1 MSEKILAHAARAE
14 KSRSALL
21 PLLRRLHFYIGL
33 FIGPFIF
40 IAALTG
46 ALYVLT
52 PQLENA
58 LYSHQLFTDSQ
69 GTEKSLAEQIRV
81 AQKFIGP
88 EAKITA
94 LRPAPTAGET
104 TRVMFSTPG
113 TAATTAVFIDP
124 HTAEVRGML
133 NVYGTSGVLPLRTWL
148 DYLHQNL
155 LLGDVGRNYSE
166 LAASWLWVASLGGL
180 LLWATSRAPGRI
192 KKGSRSRGQ
201 SLLRHRY
208 WHSTMGIIL
217 LVGLIFFSATGLTW
231 SRWAGDN
238 ISSMRAHFGWMTP
251 SVTTALTQPED
262 RHSGHSTPGDAI
274 AESEHAG
281 HNMSQG
287 EHASQ
292 AMPGMRMPGDE
303 HAEHKMAGMAISEDP
318 ALAASITPEQFDRV
332 VAAARAAGIAAG
344 KIEVR
349 PAKLADKAWTV
360 SEIDRRWPT
369 QVDSVAVDP
378 RDFRVIDKVEFA
390 QFGLLAKLTR
400 WGVDAHMGVLFGL
413 PNQLMLAAFALGLCV
428 MIVMGYRLW
437 WLRRPTTGQGAHPA
451 ETLLYHWRQL
461 SLSARFV
468 LTVFTV
474 ALAVSLPL
482 MGISLLVMLLID
494 AVRWTRANRQLK
506 VKHGKLKMS

>member
-1 MSEKILAHAARAE
+1 
-14 KSRSALL
+14 
-21 PLLRRLHFYIGL
+21 
-33 FIGPFIF
+33 
-40 IAALTG
+40 
-46 ALYVLT
+46 
-52 PQLENA
+52 
-58 LYSHQLFTDSQ
+58 
-69 GTEKSLAEQIRV
+69 
-81 AQKFIGP
+81 
-88 EAKITA
+88 
-94 LRPAPTAGET
+94 
-104 TRVMFSTPG
+104 
-113 TAATTAVFIDP
+113 
-124 HTAEVRGML
+124 ML

-180 LLWATSRAPGRI
+180 LLWATSRASGRI
-192 KKGSRSRGQ
+192 KKGNRSRGQ
-201 SLLRHRY
+201 NLVRHRY

-262 RHSGHSTPGDAI
+262 RH
-274 AESEHAG
+274 AG

-303 HAEHKMAGMAISEDP
+303 HAEHKMAGMAMSGDEHAEHKMAGMAMPGDEHAEHKMAGMAMPEDP
-318 ALAASITPEQFDRV
+318 ALAASITPEQFDQV

-349 PAKLADKAWTV
+349 PAKLADTAWTV

-390 QFGLLAKLTR
+390 RFGLLAKLTR

-437 WLRRPTTGQGAHPA
+437 WLRRPAAGQGLHPA

-468 LTVFTV
+468 LTVLIV
-474 ALAVSLPL
+474 SLAVSLPL
-482 MGISLLVMLLID
+482 MGISLLVMLVID
-494 AVRWTRANRQLK
+494 AIRWTRANKKAAK
-506 VKHGKLKMS
+506 VSEARKTENELSSPE

>member
-1 MSEKILAHAARAE
+1 
-14 KSRSALL
+14 
-21 PLLRRLHFYIGL
+21 
-33 FIGPFIF
+33 
-40 IAALTG
+40 
-46 ALYVLT
+46 
-52 PQLENA
+52 
-58 LYSHQLFTDSQ
+58 
-69 GTEKSLAEQIRV
+69 
-81 AQKFIGP
+81 
-88 EAKITA
+88 
-94 LRPAPTAGET
+94 
-104 TRVMFSTPG
+104 
-113 TAATTAVFIDP
+113 
-124 HTAEVRGML
+124 
-133 NVYGTSGVLPLRTWL
+133 
-148 DYLHQNL
+148 
-155 LLGDVGRNYSE
+155 
-166 LAASWLWVASLGGL
+166 
-180 LLWATSRAPGRI
+180 
-192 KKGSRSRGQ
+192 
-201 SLLRHRY
+201 
-208 WHSTMGIIL
+208 
-217 LVGLIFFSATGLTW
+217 
-231 SRWAGDN
+231 
-238 ISSMRAHFGWMTP
+238 
-251 SVTTALTQPED
+251 
-262 RHSGHSTPGDAI
+262 
-274 AESEHAG
+274 
-281 HNMSQG
+281 
-287 EHASQ
+287 
-292 AMPGMRMPGDE
+292 
-303 HAEHKMAGMAISEDP
+303 MAGMVMPEDP

-349 PAKLADKAWTV
+349 PAKLANKAWTV

-437 WLRRPTTGQGAHPA
+437 WLRRPTAGQGAHPA

-506 VKHGKLKMS
+506 VKHGKPGS